1 MPDKERVNHLVV
13 IASSTG
19 GPKSLQQVIPKL
31 PANLDAAVIVVQH
44 MPSGFTNSL
53 AERLNQLSKIQV
65 SEANDQ
71 EILKNGHVYIAKGGR
86 HLKVQEKN
94 GVYRI
99 MLTDEPPREGVR
111 PCANYAY
118 ESLTEVSAKEVVAV
132 VLTGMGADGTEGI
145 RHLKEKKEIYT
156 IAQDKDSSVIYG
168 MPKML
173 TEAGLVDV
181 SLPLSKIADEITKK
195 LGVR

>member
-1 MPDKERVNHLVV
+1 MPDKKRVNHLVV

-118 ESLTEVSAKEVVAV
+118 ESLTEVSSKEIVAV

-156 IAQDKDSSVIYG
+156 IAQDKDSSVVYG

>member
-53 AERLNQLSKIQV
+53 AVRLNQLSEIPV
-65 SEANDQ
+65 SEATDQ
-71 EILKNGHVYIAKGGR
+71 EIIKNGHVYIAKGGQ

-99 MLTDEPPREGVR
+99 VLTDEPPREGVR

-118 ESLTEVSAKEVVAV
+118 ESLTEVSANKIVAV

-156 IAQDKDSSVIYG
+156 IAQDKESSVIYG
-168 MPKML
+168 MPKTL

-181 SLPLSKIADEITKK
+181 SLPLTQIADEITKK
-195 LGVR
+195 MGVR